1 MRYTWDEAKR
11 AANLRDHGIDFVDA
25 EKVFAGLTLTYE
37 DDRFPYGERRFVT
50 LGLLA
55 VIPVSIVHTEDAD
68 NIHVI
73 SFRKATR
80 YETELL
86 FSQIK
91 DELPAAAKPDRQ
103 RRSSDIRTPRGR
115 PKAHSKGNR
124 PTRPK
129 GRRT

>member
-11 AANLRDHGIDFVDA
+11 IANLRDHGIDFVDA
-25 EKVFAGLTLTYE
+25 EKVFAGLTFTYE
-37 DDRFPYGERRFVT
+37 DERFPYGERRIVT

-55 VIPVSIVHTEDAD
+55 AIPVSVVHTEGND

-91 DELPAAAKPDRQ
+91 DELPAAPKPRRQ
-103 RRSSDIRTPRGR
+103 RRSRDRGTSGGR
-115 PKAHSKGNR
+115 PKTHRKGHR

>member
-1 MRYTWDEAKR
+1 RWLR
-11 AANLRDHGIDFVDA
+11 AAGAARQCAPAALIGRSWA
-25 EKVFAGLTLTYE
+25 
-37 DDRFPYGERRFVT
+37 YGERRFVT

-55 VIPVSIVHTEDAD
+55 AVPVSIAHTEGDD

-91 DELPAAAKPDRQ
+91 DELQPAPKPRRQ
-103 RRSSDIRTPRGR
+103 RRSRDRRTPGGGPETHR
-115 PKAHSKGNR
+115 KGHR